1 MPPKKVYPCI
11 ICKENVK
18 EREPSGSIDC
28 HICKRYTHVKCDTKL
43 EAGALKYFLLLQEAT
58 GAHSYTCE
66 GCAFG
71 LSELSGR
78 VTELAT
84 RMKKVEGEVAKVT
97 ESSSRAA
104 EKADK
109 VADDLVLVKKTLSTN
124 KEDTIEAAKKALSME
139 LRERE
144 ARKVNVVLYG
154 MEEASHNVTQGWKR
168 KELDMEQIADMFN
181 QLGLEIAVEDDIKFA
196 ARIGEL
202 KTDQQADP
210 RPVKLAFRSVQLRES
225 LLANTR
231 KLPRT
236 DFARVSI
243 VPDLTELQRNEDKE
257 LTEEAEKLTEEL
269 NTEDRKNWEF
279 RCVGRKGERVIRK
292 VKKTPNNPNTM
303 PLGQRGGR
311 GRGGTR
317 GARRGGSRGRGGSP
331 VRRGIQRPTF
341 QPTRAVM
348 DNTQEEV
355 EEGIEEEEND
365 DGSRKRARNTSGG
378 SSPGHSGTP
387 KKQKRAEKQREQS
400 SSQ

>member
-1 MPPKKVYPCI
+1 M
-11 ICKENVK
+11 
-18 EREPSGSIDC
+18 
-28 HICKRYTHVKCDTKL
+28 
-43 EAGALKYFLLLQEAT
+43 
-58 GAHSYTCE
+58 
-66 GCAFG
+66 
-71 LSELSGR
+71 
-78 VTELAT
+78 
-84 RMKKVEGEVAKVT
+84 AKVM

-104 EKADK
+104 EKANK

-144 ARKVNVVLYG
+144 ARKVNVVVYG
-154 MEEASHNVTQGWKR
+154 MEEPSNNVTQGWRR
-168 KELDMEQIADMFN
+168 KEMDMEQIADMFN
-181 QLGLEIAVEDDIKFA
+181 QLGLELAVEEDIKFA

-202 KTDQQADP
+202 KSDQHADP

-231 KLPRT
+231 RLPRT

-269 NTEDRKNWEF
+269 NPEDQKNWEF

-292 VKKTPNNPNTM
+292 VKKSHNNPNTM

-311 GRGGTR
+311 GRGGAR

-331 VRRGIQRPTF
+331 ARRGIQRPTF
-341 QPTRAVM
+341 QPTMTVL

-355 EEGIEEEEND
+355 EEGTEEEE
-365 DGSRKRARNTSGG
+365 SRKRARNTSGG

-387 KKQKRAEKQREQS
+387 KKQKRAEKQREQN